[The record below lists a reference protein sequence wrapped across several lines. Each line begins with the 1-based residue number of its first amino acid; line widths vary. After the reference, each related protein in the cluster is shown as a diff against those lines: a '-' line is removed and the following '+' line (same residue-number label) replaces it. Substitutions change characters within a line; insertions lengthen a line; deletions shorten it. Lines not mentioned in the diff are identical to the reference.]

1 MGKLQPG
8 CGESL
13 PTLQGLSMDGY
24 NYTCMHVL
32 PNPPCWC
39 AIPNLGSTMMW
50 GSKMEP
56 SRLRQPTR
64 PQNHVN
70 RNHMQNHM
78 PGWPALA
85 TPAKALQPTKRT
97 AGP

>member
-24 NYTCMHVL
+24 NYTCMHAL